1 MMGYNFFIGVFLFI
15 IMHVLVWFSTNL
27 QLVEKFNSVNT
38 LLLTVALAIPT
49 SLAGYYGTKLIYNSL
64 QDSLWA
70 VRFIGFGVSYLV
82 FPILTWTMLGESM
95 FTLKTL
101 LCIFLSILIVLIQVL
116 L

>member
-1 MMGYNFFIGVFLFI
+1 MGLKFFLGVCLFI
-15 IMHVLVWFSTNL
+15 ITHILVWFSTNL
-27 QLVEKFNSVNT
+27 QLVEKFNSINT
-38 LLLTVALAIPT
+38 LTLTIILAIPT
-49 SLAGYYGTKLIYNSL
+49 SLAAYYGTRLVYDSL
-64 QDSLWA
+64 EDSLWA

-101 LCIFLSILIVLIQVL
+101 LCIFLSLLIVLIQVL